1 VLYVTFRDLGGWR
14 SLFRQ
19 KNKLE
24 DLEQESELV
33 CGLCKKPKP
42 AVKKSNTE
50 TKQSE
55 NPATGPISSL
65 LGCLL
70 LMYMGMLTF
79 YSQIQYKSFTGGK
92 GNWAWMNSIVAVLPY
107 SAMFYC
113 GMRVVKLADMEK
125 ERVYQM
131 MAKG

>member
-1 VLYVTFRDLGGWR
+1 MVGAR
-14 SLFRQ
+14 SRNPQ
-19 KNKLE
+19 
-24 DLEQESELV
+24 S
-33 CGLCKKPKP
+33 
-42 AVKKSNTE
+42 KKSNTE
-50 TKQSE
+50 TKESE

-70 LMYMGMLTF
+70 LMYMGMLNL

-92 GNWAWMNSIVAVLPY
+92 GNWAWINSIVAVLPY

-131 MAKG
+131 MTKG